1 MEYLVVMYTQADLKL
16 FNLNPYLPGI
26 NFYEGSIWL
35 ADEVKDDI
43 ESFCGSVPPSEHPR
57 DVLLFI
63 QHQCME
69 MKKPTRSQEIARVNF
84 AGFCTLMTIKHAIEV
99 RMFGPEA
106 AGDFRDDLLE
116 TQFYCIESSATSMTI
131 H

>member
-1 MEYLVVMYTQADLKL
+1 MYTKADLKL
-16 FNLNPYLPGI
+16 FALNPYLPGV
-26 NFYEGSIWL
+26 NFYQGSLWL
-35 ADEVKDDI
+35 AEEVMDDI
-43 ESFCGSVPPSEHPR
+43 ESFCGALPTSDHPR

-63 QHQCME
+63 QNQCKE
-69 MKKPTRSQEIARVNF
+69 MKKPTPSQEIAQVNL

-106 AGDFRDDLLE
+106 AGDFRDDLLV
-116 TQFYCIESSATSMTI
+116 TQFFCIESSATSMTL